1 MDNLETVKSCSCGCG
16 GTCKDAHVDST
27 SEANEEKVVEETTP
41 EVLSDVF
48 KSKSQQGYLETHDPK
63 VAKEFAEHTTKK
75 EYANLPEHVA
85 KLDEVEGE
93 ILAPLPSVL
102 KILLID
108 DLKLNVELPIHDHG
122 DDAKKSDLPM
132 ETFDVDKKIFSV
144 WETIDG
150 NNFIIDGHHHY
161 KEAKSATRFVT
172 SKAQKGRLVSAKPEV
187 TCRVYPEEW
196 GWTLPLVKD
205 LSYKMN
211 FEGKKAVTTE
221 VMPFGP
227 GEPIEDEFNLQALID
242 SGEASI
248 NFSDADGEIDA
259 IEDSVRDGVLGVL
272 TQKITRVNKPTKW
285 GFTYAYPGA
294 VGPALDEANERF
306 KLKTIHTEK
315 HHPQLIA
322 NACDNNGC
330 GPKFVSN
337 IDNITGTPLS
347 VSKPDKDGWI
357 RGRREIVDTPDGR
370 EVWAAAKAGRPLPV
384 SVRWLCDSSAKN
396 TGVPKW
402 LRLLTWDDVRNPAVE
417 GAGAL
422 ADSAPDD
429 GETHPDGDAMTSWEP
444 ENVDVGLG
452 EPFYGINNNTVNP
465 VWPPKDQRQKVHPA
479 LDSAQAQGISMK
491 TQQEILAD
499 IRAFRQLMRSPGA
512 NRSTLSVKDA
522 ECVSGILDA
531 FTAGADVRILTQ
543 AYKSAFADAAP
554 ESAAYH
560 SGTSGPYIQLGNEL
574 GSDPM
579 GGWGADVREVPEEHK
594 PGEDKQVQQKT
605 KTMPVP
611 ESKSMAKA
619 DAKAESNGDDES
631 EDHED
636 EKEDKKLIKKMIDAK
651 MDEFVVH
658 GHPFSRL
665 PKDVSKSIRSHVRR
679 TATSVDEVSGIL
691 DSAVA
696 NHASGASY
704 DTLVSKGYGQV
715 GVMGRTING
724 ASPLNVKSEATP
736 GQEGFERLMA
746 ATDEFLAMGSVSP
759 SIGGVDPNSPS
770 TKSLRAHNRKLMMP
784 IIDEWQSIHARAIG
798 NDKFYG
804 AITDSADSTESL
816 QKQFQSIALADSYTT
831 AVSQLPNQ
839 PTVMKWI
846 LTQAFQ
852 DQKGLQYCAAF
863 GPGFGSEGGDG
874 WETRRGL
881 GRVFKV
887 FYESYQ
893 DPSGYGFEYGNVD
906 FGLLTPENQ
915 GITEGSI
922 VGYWDTFF
930 PQFRKNAT
938 SDTIEGIKSIG
949 NGPLNLSAVARNL
962 WHVSARKSRTIDLAI
977 MNEMPDVT
985 MEYGTTAVS
994 GETYTTGNH
1003 GLPNQS
1009 VFPGSGT
1016 ITVNLNPTKTASTAV
1031 TIGTDDYIQYPNPNV
1046 PTSGQGLAPIAAMR
1060 LLSGTAVGQNAAP
1073 YFGTNTFTKN
1083 PIVRPR
1089 NQLTLTSAGA
1099 DSTSV
1104 LNPISVSAPANM
1116 VLGVLGVD
1124 GYIYSAPGTT
1134 ATYAID
1140 YANGVVV
1147 FASGVTGAA
1156 SVLTT
1161 TVTLSYTYSTNF
1173 DYFPLTPGINGLA
1186 NLATGETP
1194 AQFSNRLLAQFDST
1208 AAKMTSWPRFMAPDL
1223 AIMSANVSPAITQAT
1238 AFYKLNSP
1246 LETDLYPSDD
1256 FFFSRN
1262 GVAGARINTPWWPGD
1277 NMIVMTRRRATKY
1290 AMDTPW
1296 EVRGPNVKYDS
1307 SGNFIAGE
1315 GYWGAEN
1322 SAIFTPQ
1329 VKSGSGQVI
1338 NPVGRAI
1345 MLISGNTPV

>member
-1 MDNLETVKSCSCGCG
+1 MNKNTHDCKCGCG
-16 GTCKDAHVDST
+16 GACAHADAT
-27 SEANEEKVVEETTP
+27 PEPNEAKIVEETTP
-41 EVLSDVF
+41 GVLSEV
-48 KSKSQQGYLETHDPK
+48 
-63 VAKEFAEHTTKK
+63 VA
-75 EYANLPEHVA
+75 
-85 KLDEVEGE
+85 DEAEGE
-93 ILAPLPSVL
+93 ILGPLPSRLEVMP
-102 KILLID
+102 ISR
-108 DLKLNVELPIHDHG
+108 LKLHVELPIHDHG
-122 DDAKKSDLPM
+122 DDSNSGDLPS
-132 ETFDVDKKIFSV
+132 ETYDVDKKMFAV
-144 WETIDG
+144 WLGIDG
-150 NNFIIDGHHHY
+150 VPYIIDGHHHY
-161 KEAKSATRFVT
+161 EKAVTATRFVT
-172 SKAQKGRLVSAKPEV
+172 SKAQKDRLVSTTADV
-187 TCRVYPEEW
+187 CCRVYPEEW
-196 GWTLPLVKD
+196 GWTFPLVKN

-211 FEGKKAVTTE
+211 FEGKKAIVSE

-227 GEPIEDEFNLQALID
+227 GEPIEDSADIQAMID
-242 SGEASI
+242 SGEAQI
-248 NFSDADGEIDA
+248 AYDDEEGEIEA
-259 IEDSVRDGVLGVL
+259 IEDGVRDGVLGVL
-272 TQKITRVNKPTKW
+272 VQKITRVNRPTKW
-285 GFTYAYPGA
+285 GFTYQYPGPVSGA
-294 VGPALDEANERF
+294 IDEANARF
-306 KLKTIHTEK
+306 KLRATHTEK
-315 HHPQLIA
+315 GHPQLIP
-322 NACDNNGC
+322 NACDDNGC

-337 IDNITGTPLS
+337 IDNLTGTALQVMP
-347 VSKPDKDGWI
+347 PDAEGWVK
-357 RGRREIVDTPDGR
+357 GKREILDTPDGR
-370 EVWAAAKAGRPLPV
+370 EIWNAAKSKRPQPV
-384 SVRWLCDSSAKN
+384 SVRWLCDKSAKD
-396 TGVPKW
+396 TGVPRW
-402 LRLLTWDDVRNPAVE
+402 LRLLTWDDVRTPAVE

-422 ADSAPDD
+422 ADSAPDE
-429 GETHPDGDAMTSWEP
+429 GEDHPDGNSMTSWKP
-444 ENVDVGLG
+444 EDVDVGLG
-452 EPFYGINNNTVNP
+452 EPFFGINNNTVNP
-465 VWPPKDQRQKVHPA
+465 EWPIKSHKPELHPT
-479 LDSAQAQGISMK
+479 LDSAQAQDHKPMK
-491 TQQEILAD
+491 TQQDILSD
-499 IRAFRQLMRSPGA
+499 VRAFRTLLRTPGA
-512 NRSTLSVKDA
+512 TRSTLSAKDA
-522 ECVSGILDA
+522 ECASSILDA
-531 FTAGADVRILTQ
+531 FHRGEDVRMLTK
-543 AYKSAFADAAP
+543 AYQSAFADAAP

-560 SGTSGPYIQLGNEL
+560 PGTSGPYIQLGNEL

-579 GGWGADVREVPEEHK
+579 GGWGGDIRKVPESDK
-594 PGEDKQVQQKT
+594 PGEDKQVQQETDVKPTPLGKNMAYADEKT
-605 KTMPVP
+605 K
-611 ESKSMAKA
+611 AKMGKE
-619 DAKAESNGDDES
+619 DEAEDK

-636 EKEDKKLIKKMIDAK
+636 EEEDKKLIKKEIEAKMNDFVLQGHPLSKLPQHTAKAIRKQVKRDAK
-651 MDEFVVH
+651 SADDVKGLIDSYVQPHIGGGAYDALTAKGFGTNAPNGRVGNVAS
-658 GHPFSRL
+658 PFS
-665 PKDVSKSIRSHVRR
+665 
-679 TATSVDEVSGIL
+679 
-691 DSAVA
+691 
-696 NHASGASY
+696 
-704 DTLVSKGYGQV
+704 
-715 GVMGRTING
+715 
-724 ASPLNVKSEATP
+724 VKNEATP
-736 GQEGFERLMA
+736 GQEGFERLLA
-746 ATDEFLAMGSVSP
+746 ATDDFLRMGSVSP
-759 SIGGVDPNSPS
+759 SIGGLNPDSPS
-770 TKSLRAHNRKLMMP
+770 TKSLRAHNRQMMSP
-784 IIDEWQSIHARAIG
+784 IIDEWQNIHAKAIG
-798 NDKFYG
+798 NEKFWG
-804 AITDSADSTESL
+804 AITDSADTSDSL
-816 QKQFQSIALADSYTT
+816 QKQFQAIAQTDSYTT

-852 DQKGLQYCAAF
+852 DQKGLQYCAAM
-863 GPGFGSEGGDG
+863 GPGFGNEGGDG

-922 VGYWDTFF
+922 VGYWDTFY

-985 MEYGTTAVS
+985 MEYSATAVS
-994 GETYTTGNH
+994 AETYTTGNR

-1009 VFPGSGT
+1009 VYPGSGT
-1016 ITVNLNPTKTASTAV
+1016 ITVNLNPTKTAVTTP

-1060 LLSGTAVGQNAAP
+1060 LLGGTAVGQNASP

-1104 LNPISVSAPANM
+1104 LNPISMSAPSSM

-1124 GYIYSAPGTT
+1124 GYIYSTPGTT

-1147 FASGVTGAA
+1147 FASGVTGAGG
-1156 SVLTT
+1156 VLTT
-1161 TVTLSYTYSTNF
+1161 TVTASYSYSTNF
-1173 DYFPLTPGINGLA
+1173 DVFPITPGINGLA
-1186 NLATGETP
+1186 NLAAGETP
-1194 AQFSNRLLAQFDST
+1194 AQFSNRLLAQFDFT

-1223 AIMSANVSPAITQAT
+1223 AIMSANVSPNITEAT

-1277 NMIVMTRRRATKY
+1277 NMIIFTRRRATKY

-1329 VKSGSGQVI
+1329 VKNGSGTVI

-1345 MLISGNTPV
+1345 MLVAGNTPV